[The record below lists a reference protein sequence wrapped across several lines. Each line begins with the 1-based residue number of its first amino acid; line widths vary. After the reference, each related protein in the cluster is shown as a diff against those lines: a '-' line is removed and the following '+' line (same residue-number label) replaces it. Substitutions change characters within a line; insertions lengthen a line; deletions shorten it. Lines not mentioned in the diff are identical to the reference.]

1 MTQEI
6 LEKALDLQKE
16 LTELRSLLN
25 IINPSSSVEN
35 ILLAKD
41 SIIGITIEA
50 RHYGDSFIS
59 SNNTNNYK
67 LELNKDFTNSVI
79 SFLIEKIEGRLLELE
94 KELLEL

>member
-6 LEKALDLQKE
+6 LEKALTLQKE
-16 LTELRSLLN
+16 ITELKSLLN
-25 IINPSSSVEN
+25 IINPSSSEEN

-41 SIIGITIEA
+41 SIIDIIIEA

-59 SNNTNNYK
+59 SSNTNNYK
-67 LELNKDFTNSVI
+67 LELNKNFTNSVI
-79 SFLIEKIEGRLLELE
+79 SFLIEKIEARLLELE